1 MFCRAKAVSRCF
13 GEAETGARQTQKVSR
28 SCRARFPASHGSL
41 YAAVYSRQLSRIP
54 ACLAA
59 LARLGVTP
67 RFARPKHLASL
78 GRVAALPR
86 FARPGLALQVVKL
99 CGCRIRGRQT
109 GRGAWTPAEQATQGL
124 ELKLLHF
131 YFTFTS
137 LLLHFAFDL
146 ALFRFASHARE
157 LLALK
162 PLYS

>member
-1 MFCRAKAVSRCF
+1 MIKKTF
-13 GEAETGARQTQKVSR
+13 GSTHVIILEPSQKTQHQKHCKSR

-41 YAAVYSRQLSRIP
+41 YAAVYSRQLSRIL

-78 GRVAALPR
+78 GRVTALPR
-86 FARPGLALQVVKL
+86 FARPGLALQMVRL

-109 GRGAWTPAEQATQGL
+109 GRGAWRQAEQATQGL

-137 LLLHFAFDL
+137 LLLHFDFTL
-146 ALFRFASHARE
+146 ILTSLFHVC
-157 LLALK
+157 K
-162 PLYS
+162 TTCT